1 MKWHKIMA
9 KEKSLKNIFNLMN
22 KNLEDYLLPEEDIF
36 YEDDILDA
44 LGLSF
49 STFQKMKLEKQLEY
63 K

>member
-1 MKWHKIMA
+1 
-9 KEKSLKNIFNLMN
+9 MN